1 MQNLENVY
9 SVLITDDNWD
19 VKDNLIESF
28 LSKEMIPICSIVK
41 GEEFEK
47 VKKQLKDSDND
58 ILLSII
64 HLIKYEQNFE
74 A

>member
-9 SVLITDDNWD
+9 SVLITNDNWD
-19 VKDNLIESF
+19 LKDDLMESF
-28 LSKEMIPICSIVK
+28 LSKEMIPVSSIIEGK
-41 GEEFEK
+41 EFES

-64 HLIKYEQNFE
+64 HLIKYEKNFE

>member
-9 SVLITDDNWD
+9 SVLITDNNWD
-19 VKDNLIESF
+19 IKDDLLESF
-28 LSKEMIPICSIVK
+28 LSKEMIPVCSMIK
-41 GEEFEK
+41 GKEFEL

-58 ILLSII
+58 ILLSIV
-64 HLIKYEQNFE
+64 HLIKYNKNFE